1 MLWCLNNTL
10 HKGDRRFGPSL
21 EELKA
26 VSSGSPIML
35 RASLLD
41 GQVKA
46 IHINSQSTV
55 GEAVVELIHK
65 CVTWQPLI
73 RGHHQPMHKRPFKVV
88 D

>member
-65 CVTWQPLI
+65 CVTWQPL
-73 RGHHQPMHKRPFKVV
+73 RGPPHEH
-88 D
+88 